1 MPRVNLDLVL
11 NPAGAEQ
18 DAEMSQSTLDDIRG
32 RFGAWL
38 DRVYVPFSSRAK
50 AFAIRP
56 VAGIHAATAAAA
68 GTRDDGSEAASA
80 EGTPGDSR
88 ENQVPGA
95 AGGPGSPE
103 SLQAILHWL
112 EKIER
117 EAPTK
122 PSIREDVHWLR
133 EAAIAHFGP
142 PAEVPEESLHRLMHA
157 LPVDLVEA
165 TVQLG
170 IRRAAN
176 ARLMAKWYADRLIF
190 LVTAE
195 KASSTLHEIAI
206 RDMQLLTL
214 KQEANFGIQR
224 GLRYG
229 PTEPAYRTLH
239 GLLPLYAPDG
249 GVLRGTFL
257 PSAGNARFIEELGS
271 RTALLCRHPA
281 DRLVARGCMTE
292 GGLEAEFAFEQVETG
307 EAFQI
312 LITNHRLAPSLHEEL
327 NWLTGWLE
335 AFEQSDRFLLLR
347 YEDMMADA
355 PAHFDRLHRF
365 VAGQPMTAEVWEL
378 LQSRMTRTKGGDLQP
393 GNRAARHY
401 PKGYS
406 GKVGVW
412 RDYLTPENIAAYN
425 QTVDRFMKYHPRA
438 DLLAKVYPNIY
449 LE

>member
-1 MPRVNLDLVL
+1 
-11 NPAGAEQ
+11 
-18 DAEMSQSTLDDIRG
+18 MSQSSAAGIRSRLGTWLG
-32 RFGAWL
+32 RFSSPNETRASAGNDGLMAGARATTS
-38 DRVYVPFSSRAK
+38 DDPRIGDKSKVQTDQSSPDK
-50 AFAIRP
+50 SLH
-56 VAGIHAATAAAA
+56 G
-68 GTRDDGSEAASA
+68 DGS
-80 EGTPGDSR
+80 
-88 ENQVPGA
+88 GA
-95 AGGPGSPE
+95 ANGRNSVKALRTIGD
-103 SLQAILHWL
+103 WL

-122 PSIREDVHWLR
+122 ASIREDVHWLR

-142 PAEVPEESLHRLMHA
+142 PAEVSEDSLHRLMHA

-176 ARLMAKWYADRLIF
+176 ARLMAKWYADRLVF
-190 LVTAE
+190 LVTTE

-239 GLLPLYAPDG
+239 GLLPMYAPDG
-249 GVLRGTFL
+249 GVLRGPFL
-257 PSAGNARFIEELGS
+257 PTVGNSLFIREVGAKV
-271 RTALLCRHPA
+271 ALLCRHPA
-281 DRLVARGCMTE
+281 DRLVARGCMTI
-292 GGLEAEFAFEQVETG
+292 GGLDVDFTFEQVETG

-327 NWLTGWLE
+327 NWLTGWLDASE
-335 AFEQSDRFLLLR
+335 RSERFLLLR

-355 PAHFDRLHRF
+355 QAHFDRLHRF
-365 VAGQPMTAEVWEL
+365 VTGQPTSAEVWEL
-378 LQSRMTRTKGGDLQP
+378 LQSRMMRTKGGDLQP
-393 GNRAARHY
+393 GDRAARHY

-406 GKVGVW
+406 GKVGIW
-412 RDYLTPENIAAYN
+412 RDYLSPENIAAYN
-425 QTVDRFMKYHPRA
+425 EVVTRFMKYHPRA
-438 DLLAKVYPNIY
+438 DLLRETYPNIY